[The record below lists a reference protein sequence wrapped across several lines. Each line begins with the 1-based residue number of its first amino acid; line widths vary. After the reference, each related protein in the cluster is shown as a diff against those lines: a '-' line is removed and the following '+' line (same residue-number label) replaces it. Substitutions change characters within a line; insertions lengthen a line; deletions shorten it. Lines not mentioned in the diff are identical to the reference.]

1 MRKREVDNMREVKTR
16 PYAVAIVE
24 LFEDLLDEHGIDIP
38 DEHRNGDDSEAHIY
52 GETYYNLENI
62 DEVFKSKKTTDI
74 ISKQTNYG
82 IHRDELIFNLNDKN
96 ALRFASQGQ
105 IRNIILT
112 VKLTLC
118 EVIYEYKNKYPILL
132 LDDVLSELDINRQNN
147 LLNLLDGFGQ
157 TFISTVDTSSLNKEI
172 LKKYQIITL

>member
-1 MRKREVDNMREVKTR
+1 MSQL
-16 PYAVAIVE
+16 ASE
-24 LFEDLLDEHGIDIP
+24 LSSHLRQSYTTSDAYTMKLEL
-38 DEHRNGDDSEAHIY
+38 IY
-52 GETYYNLENI
+52 QPSVNLENI
-62 DEVFKSKKTTDI
+62 EEVFKSKKNTDI

-82 IHRDELIFNLNDKN
+82 IHRDELVFNINEKN
-96 ALRFASQGQ
+96 AMRFASQGQ

-147 LLNLLDGFGQ
+147 LLNLLDSFGQ